1 MALVKYHPSA
11 HTFHHPRRAVFP
23 PHQESVLA
31 LVHKGIVEKLLERQD
46 GGAVYRKDDVTFTQS
61 VGILL
66 ALLPYQCYHR
76 AAVHR
81 QEGNVGL
88 LVAHIARHGVVER
101 LEDEFFA
108 AGVDDDVAVVE
119 NARADAGVAL
129 GGERVVVV
137 ESEEVPLHGIKPQKC
152 HLARLLGP
160 EGAYGA
166 ASVAHAFHL
175 CLEIRKLFR
184 EGLPTLPRHLIQAAA
199 AGVETGLVD
208 AVVIDTHLDIGHP
221 PHQTVFGG
229 VARFEVKVLVVVGEH
244 QHAVLHVDFR
254 REAFVE
260 EVEAYHRVEGGAAL
274 AGWDVRAG
282 VASDH
287 QAANLKVGVLH
298 HLYLAR
304 VAVGVVR
311 GDGAQLPGIGK
322 VAATVDDALARA
334 GVKTKP
340 VFFTA
345 YGGTQV
351 DLVVVE
357 LDGDTVYK
365 IFLRDGEFGV
375 VTIRLGM
382 CCHAHY

>member
-1 MALVKYHPSA
+1 MVLAKHHPSA

-23 PHQESVLA
+23 PHQESVFA

-46 GGAVYRKDDVTFTQS
+46 WGAVYRKDDVALAQS

-76 AAVHR
+76 TAVHR

-137 ESEEVPLHGIKPQKC
+137 ESEEVPLHGVKPQKR

-175 CLEIRKLFR
+175 RLEIRKLFH
-184 EGLPTLPRHLIQAAA
+184 EGLPTLPRHLIQTAA
-199 AGVETGLVD
+199 AGVETGFVD

-221 PHQTVFGG
+221 SHQTVFGG
-229 VARFEVKVLVVVGEH
+229 VAWFEIKVLVVVGEH

-260 EVEAYHRVEGGAAL
+260 EVEAYYRVEGGAAL
-274 AGWDVRAG
+274 AGGDVRAG

-311 GDGAQLPGIGK
+311 GDGAQLSGIGK
-322 VAATVDDALARA
+322 VAAAVDDTLARA

-382 CCHAHY
+382 CCRAHY